1 MRMHT
6 LWMLVLLFA
15 AACGGGTPQPT
26 PRPTLTL
33 TPLST
38 PLPYLETPVPP
49 GSSANPI
56 RWLLVTERSGI
67 SQNRIAAL
75 ANAAQQ
81 ASGLRVTASL
91 EASPR
96 EALRAVC
103 GSATGPVTM
112 ALADPL
118 TYAVAR
124 ARGCADAALVVLR
137 AGGAGITTAIVG
149 KEERSL
155 AAGSSTLP
163 YCRRSA
169 EDFTTGVV
177 PLLMLRG
184 QGLQS
189 DIMGLPQDQPDDEA
203 SLQAVQDGVCRL
215 AMVDAALY
223 ERLAEENS
231 PVVRDLR
238 VVQRSAPMPVALLII
253 PVQFPLPNREQLIAG
268 LTAQDA
274 DSQANAALMQPLYG
288 DVTLLNAADYD
299 MTALHR
305 FFDQGRLDL
314 MLLGP

>member
-1 MRMHT
+1 
-6 LWMLVLLFA
+6 MLVLLFA
-15 AACGGGTPQPT
+15 AACAGGSPQPT

-38 PLPYLETPVPP
+38 PLPYLETPAPP
-49 GSSANPI
+49 GSSASPV
-56 RWLLVTERSGI
+56 RWLLVTGQQGI
-67 SQNRIAAL
+67 SQNRVAAL

-91 EASPR
+91 ETSPR
-96 EALRAVC
+96 DALQAVC

-112 ALADPL
+112 ALVDPL
-118 TYAVAR
+118 AYAVAR
-124 ARGCADAALVVLR
+124 ARGCADAALIVLR
-137 AGGAGITTAIVG
+137 AGGLGITTAVVG

-169 EDFTTGVV
+169 QDFTTGVV
-177 PLLMLRG
+177 PLLMLRA

-203 SLQAVQDGVCRL
+203 SLQALQDGVCRL
-215 AMVDAALY
+215 AMVDAAVY
-223 ERLAEENS
+223 ERLAEEDS

-238 VVQRSAPMPVALLII
+238 VLQRSAPMPVALLIV
-253 PVQFPLPNREQLIAG
+253 PVQFPLPNREQLIAA
-268 LTAQDA
+268 LTTSDA
-274 DSQANAALMQPLYG
+274 DAQANAALMQPIYG
-288 DVTLLNAADYD
+288 EVTLIRADDYD
-299 MTALHR
+299 MAALQR
-305 FFDQGRLDL
+305 FFEQGRLDL